1 MTAVSV
7 ELAAGVREGML
18 RPLDRHFAD
27 WMGKLASTGDRR
39 LLLAA
44 ALVSRQVG
52 DGHVC
57 LDLAAYAG
65 RPLFPSLEDGREPV
79 LAPSLAD
86 WRKGLESAAVVGGPG
101 DPAPLILDGRNRLYL
116 GRYWRFERDLA
127 DALGGRFGRR
137 MPSLDRER
145 LRAGLDRL
153 FHARSAVDWQRVA
166 AAMAVLLPLCVI
178 SGGPGTGKTR
188 TVTAILALLLEQAEG
203 KLRIAM
209 AAPTGKAAARLVESA
224 GRARKQLDLE
234 PNIAAALPTEAS
246 TLHRLLGIRPGRARP
261 THGPDNPLHLDV
273 LVVDEA
279 SMVDLP
285 LMARL
290 MAALRDDAR
299 LILLGDKDQLASVE
313 AGMVLGDIC
322 GRGGETGYSAALCA
336 DLEDLTGTVLQPAEV
351 PAIADHLVVL
361 RKSYRF
367 GGRPGI
373 GGAARAVNMGDGEKA
388 FEILTGGD
396 YPDADLQQVPSK
408 GLAAFLGGWLVP
420 RMKACLRAGGPEAV
434 LKAFNRFRIL
444 CAVREG
450 PYGVRSLNRLCEEV
464 LEGAGLI
471 ARRGREQYP
480 GRPVLVTSND
490 YTLGLYN
497 GEVGM
502 LLEDSPGRI
511 RAWFDTAEGLRRV
524 LLPRMPAHET
534 VFAMTVH
541 KSQGSEFD
549 EVLLVLPEGDSRV
562 MTRELLY
569 TGITRAK
576 EQVRVVGSQEV
587 IVRAVQRRAERSSGL
602 YDALWRSTGA
612 RTNAPQSDRIA
623 DDISGK

>member
-1 MTAVSV
+1 MTATSV
-7 ELAAGVREGML
+7 ELAAGVREGAL

-27 WMGKLASTGDRR
+27 WMGRLASSGDRR

-57 LDLAAYAG
+57 LDLAAYAD
-65 RPLFPSLEDGREPV
+65 RPLFHSARDGGRLV
-79 LAPSLAD
+79 FAPSLAD
-86 WRKGLESAAVVGGPG
+86 WRQGLESAAVVGRPG
-101 DPAPLILDGRNRLYL
+101 DPAPLILDGRDRLYL

-127 DALGGRFGRR
+127 EALRARCGQWI
-137 MPSLDRER
+137 PDLCKER

-153 FHARSAVDWQRVA
+153 FPPRPEVDWQRVA
-166 AAMAVLLPLCVI
+166 AAMAVLLPFCVI

-224 GRARKQLDLE
+224 GRAREQIDLD
-234 PNIAAALPTEAS
+234 PKIASALPTEAS
-246 TLHRLLGIRPGRARP
+246 TLHRLLGLRPGRARP
-261 THGPDNPLHLDV
+261 RHGPDNPLHLDV

-290 MAALRDDAR
+290 MDALREGTR

-322 GRGGETGYSAALCA
+322 GRGGETRYSARLCA
-336 DLEDLTGTVLQPAEV
+336 ELKDLAGTDLQPVQV
-351 PAIADHLVVL
+351 PAIADHLAVL
-361 RKSYRF
+361 RKSFRF

-373 GGAARAVNMGDGEKA
+373 GAAARAVNGGDGEKA
-388 FEILTGGD
+388 CEILTGGD
-396 YPDADLQQVPSK
+396 YPDAILHQVAVKELPV
-408 GLAAFLGGWLVP
+408 LLDGWLVP
-420 RMKACLRAGGPEAV
+420 RMRECLQAGGPEAV
-434 LKAFNRFRIL
+434 LKTFNRFRIL

-450 PYGVRSLNRLCEEV
+450 PFGLRSLNRLCEEV
-464 LEGAGLI
+464 LERAGLI
-471 ARRGREQYP
+471 ARGGREQYP

-490 YTLGLYN
+490 YALGLYN
-497 GEVGM
+497 GDVGI
-502 LLEDSPGRI
+502 LLKDDSGRI
-511 RAWFDTAEGLRRV
+511 RAWFDTAAGLRRV
-524 LLPRMPAHET
+524 LLPRMPTHAT

-576 EQVRVVGSQEV
+576 EQVQMVGSREA
-587 IVRAVQRRAERSSGL
+587 IVRGAARRVERSSGL
-602 YDALWRSTGA
+602 YEALWGGTSVNRGA
-612 RTNAPQSDRIA
+612 AVVDRIG
-623 DDISGK
+623 DEISGM